1 MVLNRTELKR
11 IKRSF
16 QKQLN
21 QGKKIDEIKV
31 IVNGYKLSHIGD
43 NYFEFTSQ
51 DMFFEGRL
59 TNKEKN
65 NKKFDY
71 IDNEL
76 TIRVFDTDDIRF
88 TLEGKEEYY
97 DIEII
102 YLCI

>member
-11 IKRSF
+11 IKKKF
-16 QKQLN
+16 LKQLN

-31 IVNGYKLSHIGD
+31 LVNGYKLSHIGD
-43 NYFEFTSQ
+43 NCFEFSNQ

-76 TIRVFDTDDIRF
+76 AIRVFDTDDIQF

>member
-1 MVLNRTELKR
+1 
-11 IKRSF
+11 
-16 QKQLN
+16 
-21 QGKKIDEIKV
+21 
-31 IVNGYKLSHIGD
+31 
-43 NYFEFTSQ
+43 
-51 DMFFEGRL
+51 MFFEGRL

-76 TIRVFDTDDIRF
+76 AIRVFDTDDIQF